1 MKKFIS
7 LTLVLFFILNL
18 VSCKRN
24 TVSNDFSNYK
34 DDCTAVVQFVVG
46 YDYSNII
53 NDVVSTFTVDINE
66 GYIKIDDSY
75 KSTDNLTNS
84 INRIREKGFTYI
96 EVNKDYLIFWE
107 DDGFYGWLWSQ
118 NPVEVLNN
126 MAEGDRYIKSQK
138 ITDEWYEVRTQGAF

>member
-1 MKKFIS
+1 MKKFIL
-7 LTLVLFFILNL
+7 LTLVLFFILNV

-34 DDCTAVVQFVVG
+34 DDCKAVVQFVVG

-84 INRIREKGFTYI
+84 IDRLREKGFTYI
-96 EVNKDYLIFWE
+96 EVTENYLIFWE
-107 DDGFYGWLWSQ
+107 DNGHYGWLWS
-118 NPVEVLNN
+118 NDPVGALNDIT
-126 MAEGDRYIKSQK
+126 EGDRPYIKSQK
-138 ITDEWYEVRTQGAF
+138 ITDSWYEVRV